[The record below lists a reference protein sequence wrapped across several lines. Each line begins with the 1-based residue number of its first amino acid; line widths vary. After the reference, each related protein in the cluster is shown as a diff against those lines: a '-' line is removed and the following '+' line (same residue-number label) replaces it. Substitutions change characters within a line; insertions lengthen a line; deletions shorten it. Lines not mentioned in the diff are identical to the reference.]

1 MADCCLVPQVFNA
14 RRFNCPLDAMPIIR
28 RIVDACEQLP
38 AFRKAAPANQ
48 PDAE

>member
-1 MADCCLVPQVFNA
+1 TVLRIAA
-14 RRFNCPLDAMPIIR
+14 R
-28 RIVDACEQLP
+28 CEALE